1 MGGFSPPPLA
11 DRVTALQMHH
21 VNRIEFAYDGFGR
34 VTGRTYSNT
43 SGATRRVTTY
53 TYQDV
58 GTDKTTTLL
67 KSVNNSGFG
76 ELGYEYDAVG
86 NITQITKNG
95 TVQETYTYDALNQLK
110 TVTRNGVTTEYNY
123 QNGNITSVTQ
133 NGTVIKTYGYTDSTW
148 SDLLTSYNGQTITYD
163 EIGNPLQYRDGM
175 SFTWAKGRQLQSVTK
190 DGLTASYTYDENG
203 LRLSKT
209 VNGVTTNI
217 FRTNGQMVGM
227 NSSDGKDMTFMLDG
241 NGNVYGV
248 HYDHYSSN
256 QPKSETYYFAF
267 NAQGDVIGIYEFS
280 GRLMATYD
288 YDEWGN
294 CTVNVLAADNN
305 GHAVDSPD
313 HIAYANPFRYRG
325 YFYDAETGFYY
336 LNSRYYDPGTGRFL
350 NADSQLNQKSGM
362 LGYNMF
368 AYCNNNQLLLSD
380 TNGNIPFFAITAA
393 IGAVA
398 GAVIGGVSA
407 YKKGQSVWKG
417 ALKGA
422 AIGGLIGLGI
432 GVASG
437 AMFAGSATATATAV
451 ATGAKSIVATAVGG
465 GGLTAS
471 AKMICD
477 NVSQAVSKT
486 PRIFWSGGNVAKDAS
501 KQVANNVGGQTLEM
515 TRTGQYLESLN
526 PPIEVWRSA
535 SANFANAANSSGCQ
549 LYSIQNYNGIGINST
564 WATVEYPLLASNDI
578 TYGIAY
584 TDGSILMMP

>member
-1 MGGFSPPPLA
+1 
-11 DRVTALQMHH
+11 MHN
-21 VNRIEFAYDGFGR
+21 VNRIEFTYDGFGR

-110 TVTRNGVTTEYNY
+110 TVTHNGITTEYNY

-133 NGTVIKTYGYTDSTW
+133 NGTVIKTYGYTNSSW
-148 SDLLTSYNGQTITYD
+148 SDLLTSFNGQTITYD
-163 EIGNPLQYRDGM
+163 EIGNPLQYRDGL

-256 QPKSETYYFAF
+256 QPKSETYYFAY

-294 CTVNVLAADNN
+294 CTVNMLAADNN

-336 LNSRYYDPGTGRFL
+336 LNSRYYDPGTGRFV
-350 NADSQLNQKSGM
+350 NADGIYDTDTGM
-362 LGYNMF
+362 LSHNMF
-368 AYCNNNQLLLSD
+368 AYCNNNPINMIDSEGTGPRWDNFKQKVIDIWDKFTSLFKDDPPEPNVDVMSKVNDAVDLI
-380 TNGNIPFFAITAA
+380 NIPGDMRQDIYTHAENVVNKYSGTYT
-393 IGAVA
+393 GKPKPYKNKKLNRTLTSQKVA
-398 GAVIGGVSA
+398 YI
-407 YKKGQSVWKG
+407 K
-417 ALKGA
+417 
-422 AIGGLIGLGI
+422 LICFQDISLENCFDFHIEGKEWNDFSDEEKQMI
-432 GVASG
+432 AENIK
-437 AMFAGSATATATAV
+437 AWDP
-451 ATGAKSIVATAVGG
+451 VATA
-465 GGLTAS
+465 
-471 AKMICD
+471 KI
-477 NVSQAVSKT
+477 SQAYG
-486 PRIFWSGGNVAKDAS
+486 F
-501 KQVANNVGGQTLEM
+501 QVCED
-515 TRTGQYLESLN
+515 
-526 PPIEVWRSA
+526 VW
-535 SANFANAANSSGCQ
+535 
-549 LYSIQNYNGIGINST
+549 
-564 WATVEYPLLASNDI
+564 
-578 TYGIAY
+578 GIAN
-584 TDGSILMMP
+584 G

>member
-1 MGGFSPPPLA
+1 
-11 DRVTALQMHH
+11 MHN
-21 VNRIEFAYDGFGR
+21 VNRIEFTYDGFGR

-110 TVTRNGVTTEYNY
+110 TVTHNGITTEYNY

-133 NGTVIKTYGYTDSTW
+133 NGTVIKTYGYTNSSW
-148 SDLLTSYNGQTITYD
+148 SDLLTSFNGQTITYD

-256 QPKSETYYFAF
+256 QPKSETYYFAY

-294 CTVNVLAADNN
+294 CTVNMLAADNN

-336 LNSRYYDPGTGRFL
+336 LNSRYYDPGTGRFV
-350 NADSQLNQKSGM
+350 NADGFVQTGQGILDK
-362 LGYNMF
+362 NMF
-368 AYCNNNQLLLSD
+368 AYCGNNPVNRTDS
-380 TNGNIPFFAITAA
+380 NGNSWSDIKKWFCDKWN
-393 IGAVA
+393 AVKSWA
-398 GAVIGGVSA
+398 NNTFGVSGEEVFQITEQETFIPDVLPITQ
-407 YKKGQSVWKG
+407 KTGVTEKSV
-417 ALKGA
+417 
-422 AIGGLIGLGI
+422 
-432 GVASG
+432 
-437 AMFAGSATATATAV
+437 
-451 ATGAKSIVATAVGG
+451 
-465 GGLTAS
+465 
-471 AKMICD
+471 
-477 NVSQAVSKT
+477 NQ
-486 PRIFWSGGNVAKDAS
+486 
-501 KQVANNVGGQTLEM
+501 
-515 TRTGQYLESLN
+515 RTGQSSKSVTASYSHVINDPMRSTASVKIQLNSFDLKLTVGLTDISIMGSHTSDNVTNSLGYILNLSELKIGAEHRITQQWDTDHSTTVYTNASLN
-526 PPIEVWRSA
+526 GWSIMA
-535 SANFANAANSSGCQ
+535 LYMFYYTGTYNSPEAC
-549 LYSIQNYNGIGINST
+549 
-564 WATVEYPLLASNDI
+564 
-578 TYGIAY
+578 YGYGQGVPCPA
-584 TDGSILMMP
+584 